1 MIRLNTEQFANWV
14 SALRTYYP
22 KEKILPNNQALD
34 LWYQMLKDIEYMDA
48 VNALNRWVSTERW
61 SPSIAD
67 IRKTVAEMHRDNV
80 DDWTEG
86 WNQVTRAISKYG
98 YTNQPGALASMDDIT
113 RECVKAIGWMN
124 ICNSEEI
131 GVERGHFRT
140 MYEQRKGKIRKSEII
155 PDALKNPIEM
165 KLVGIGKTLDEL
177 TG

>member
-1 MIRLNTEQFANWV
+1 MDFKQFVKWAD
-14 SALRTYYP
+14 ALKTYFP
-22 KEKILPNNQALD
+22 REKLLPSKEAMT

-67 IRKTVAEMHRDNV
+67 IRKTVAEMHRDTV

-98 YTNQPGALASMDDIT
+98 YTDQPGALASMDDIT
-113 RECVKAIGWMN
+113 RECVKAIGWTN

-140 MYEQRKGKIRKSEII
+140 MYEQRKDRVRKSEVI
-155 PDALKNPIEM
+155 PNALKNPVEL
-165 KLVGIGKTLDEL
+165 KLVGVGKSLDEL

>member
-1 MIRLNTEQFANWV
+1 MDFKQFGEWAD
-14 SALRTYYP
+14 ALKTYFAREKLLP
-22 KEKILPNNQALD
+22 SKEAMA
-34 LWYQMLKDIEYMDA
+34 LWYRMLKDIEYPDA

-67 IRKTVAEMHRDNV
+67 IRKMVAEMHRGTV

-86 WNQVTRAISKYG
+86 WNQVTKAISKYG
-98 YTNQPGALASMDDIT
+98 YTDQTGALESMDDIT
-113 RECVKAIGWMN
+113 RECVKAIGWTN

-140 MYEQRKGKIRKSEII
+140 MYEQRKDKVRKSEVI
-155 PDALKNPIEM
+155 PNALKNPVEL
-165 KLVGIGKTLDEL
+165 KLVGVCKTLNEL